1 MGSWWRTTQMQKG
14 SLMPKMMMIDEQTV
28 FNALSPDYFFGRR
41 YQNSLGFIKD
51 HALRMHV

>member
-1 MGSWWRTTQMQKG
+1 MQKG